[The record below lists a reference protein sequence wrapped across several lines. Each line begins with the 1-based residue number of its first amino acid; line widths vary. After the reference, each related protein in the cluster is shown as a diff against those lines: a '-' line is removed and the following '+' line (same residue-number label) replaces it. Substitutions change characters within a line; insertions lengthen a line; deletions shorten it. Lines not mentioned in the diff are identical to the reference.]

1 MEKKSGIF
9 TETFNKVLKPTF
21 EQKKSKTKFF
31 FCQFFID
38 LRNKKKHLVKKSPKI
53 KSDVDGFLTFEDLI
67 ETENEWWGDLCLEL
81 RFVGN

>member
-31 FCQFFID
+31 FFVNFYRFGKQ
-38 LRNKKKHLVKKSPKI
+38 KKTSGKKI
-53 KSDVDGFLTFEDLI
+53 AEDKK
-67 ETENEWWGDLCLEL
+67 
-81 RFVGN
+81 